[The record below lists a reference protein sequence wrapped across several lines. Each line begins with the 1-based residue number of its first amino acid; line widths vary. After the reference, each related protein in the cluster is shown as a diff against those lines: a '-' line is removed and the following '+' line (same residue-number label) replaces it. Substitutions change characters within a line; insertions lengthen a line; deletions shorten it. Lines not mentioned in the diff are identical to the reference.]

1 MQKRNMLIVVTMG
14 LMVTVLG
21 CQPKSAQ
28 KTGFLSDYS
37 RLRVASKTSLRYVD
51 TRALGGY
58 SSFIVDPV
66 EGRLYG
72 ESRGKISSA
81 DLKDL
86 TNYMHSAIVT
96 ELSKN
101 YTIAYRPGPRVAR
114 IRVAI
119 TDLKKSTPALNV
131 LPQTKM
137 TGLGLGGA
145 SMEAEMID
153 SQTGR
158 QIGAVVESQSG
169 SRLSMA
175 GISSW
180 GDAKAVMD
188 NWAKKLKKRLDDAH

>member
-1 MQKRNMLIVVTMG
+1 MKKRNMLIIVTMG
-14 LMVTVLG
+14 IMATVLG
-21 CQPKSAQ
+21 CQSTAPVKS
-28 KTGFLSDYS
+28 GFLSDYS
-37 RLRVASKTSLRYVD
+37 RLEAASGTSLRYVD

-58 SSFIVDPV
+58 STFIVDPV
-66 EGRLYG
+66 AGRLYG
-72 ESRGKISSA
+72 GSRGKISGQ
-81 DLKDL
+81 DLRDL
-86 TNYMHSAIVT
+86 TNYMHAAIVS

-101 YTIAYRPGPRVAR
+101 YKIAYRPGPGVAR

-137 TGLGLGGA
+137 SGLGLGGA
-145 SMEAEMID
+145 SMEAEMVD

-158 QIGAVVESQSG
+158 QIGAVVESQLG